1 MRLKEIEERLAA
13 IKNELTTRAAELKE
27 EEITALENEVTA
39 LQEERAAIKAAAE
52 KRSALLARIAAGESV
67 GDGEGDGSGQQRVL
81 RNFKGAAGEGDN
93 DDKYGSMEYRK
104 AFMKY
109 VCRGEAL
116 PKEYRADA
124 VSKSTD
130 VGAVIPTT
138 VLNQIVEKLEST
150 GMILA
155 LVTRTAYKG
164 GVSIPVST
172 VKPTA
177 RKRVQAMAADTT
189 TLTEK
194 MRAALRIS
202 STSEKITEEINDCI
216 AACKA
221 DMKNDGVKVIK
232 ETDGLIIRAITLYC
246 KAEFGFNNAAEQFR
260 KSYDALKMRLS
271 LSAEYNTAP
280 QVSETD
286 TNSTESGV

>member
-1 MRLKEIEERLAA
+1 MKKVYICSPY
-13 IKNELTTRAAELKE
+13 RAKDGAELDRN
-27 EEITALENEVTA
+27 IDYA
-39 LQEERAAIKAAAE
+39 
-52 KRSALLARIAAGESV
+52 
-67 GDGEGDGSGQQRVL
+67 QQLTRQHL
-81 RNFKGAAGEGDN
+81 RKIQFLH
-93 DDKYGSMEYRK
+93 S
-104 AFMKY
+104 F
-109 VCRGEAL
+109 
-116 PKEYRADA
+116 
-124 VSKSTD
+124 
-130 VGAVIPTT
+130 
-138 VLNQIVEKLEST
+138 
-150 GMILA
+150 
-155 LVTRTAYKG
+155 
-164 GVSIPVST
+164 SIS
-172 VKPTA
+172 

>member
-1 MRLKEIEERLAA
+1 MNGQQFWK
-13 IKNELTTRAAELKE
+13 
-27 EEITALENEVTA
+27 
-39 LQEERAAIKAAAE
+39 E
-52 KRSALLARIAAGESV
+52 KRL
-67 GDGEGDGSGQQRVL
+67 Q
-81 RNFKGAAGEGDN
+81 K
-93 DDKYGSMEYRK
+93 
-104 AFMKY
+104 
-109 VCRGEAL
+109 
-116 PKEYRADA
+116 
-124 VSKSTD
+124 SKSKHLGYGN
-130 VGAVIPTT
+130 VV
-138 VLNQIVEKLEST
+138 QIYFES
-150 GMILA
+150 
-155 LVTRTAYKG
+155 
-164 GVSIPVST
+164 GV
-172 VKPTA
+172 
-177 RKRVQAMAADTT
+177 QDMAANAT

>member
-1 MRLKEIEERLAA
+1 
-13 IKNELTTRAAELKE
+13 
-27 EEITALENEVTA
+27 
-39 LQEERAAIKAAAE
+39 
-52 KRSALLARIAAGESV
+52 
-67 GDGEGDGSGQQRVL
+67 
-81 RNFKGAAGEGDN
+81 
-93 DDKYGSMEYRK
+93 
-104 AFMKY
+104 
-109 VCRGEAL
+109 
-116 PKEYRADA
+116 
-124 VSKSTD
+124 
-130 VGAVIPTT
+130 
-138 VLNQIVEKLEST
+138 
-150 GMILA
+150 
-155 LVTRTAYKG
+155 
-164 GVSIPVST
+164 
-172 VKPTA
+172 
-177 RKRVQAMAADTT
+177 MAADTT

-221 DMKNDGVKVIK
+221 DMKNDGVKVI
-232 ETDGLIIRAITLYC
+232 DGLIIRAITLYC

>member
-1 MRLKEIEERLAA
+1 M
-13 IKNELTTRAAELKE
+13 T
-27 EEITALENEVTA
+27 
-39 LQEERAAIKAAAE
+39 
-52 KRSALLARIAAGESV
+52 
-67 GDGEGDGSGQQRVL
+67 
-81 RNFKGAAGEGDN
+81 
-93 DDKYGSMEYRK
+93 
-104 AFMKY
+104 
-109 VCRGEAL
+109 
-116 PKEYRADA
+116 
-124 VSKSTD
+124 
-130 VGAVIPTT
+130 
-138 VLNQIVEKLEST
+138 
-150 GMILA
+150 
-155 LVTRTAYKG
+155 
-164 GVSIPVST
+164 
-172 VKPTA
+172 
-177 RKRVQAMAADTT
+177 ADTT

-246 KAEFGFNNAAEQFR
+246 KAGFNNAAEQFR

>member
-1 MRLKEIEERLAA
+1 
-13 IKNELTTRAAELKE
+13 
-27 EEITALENEVTA
+27 
-39 LQEERAAIKAAAE
+39 
-52 KRSALLARIAAGESV
+52 
-67 GDGEGDGSGQQRVL
+67 
-81 RNFKGAAGEGDN
+81 
-93 DDKYGSMEYRK
+93 
-104 AFMKY
+104 
-109 VCRGEAL
+109 
-116 PKEYRADA
+116 
-124 VSKSTD
+124 
-130 VGAVIPTT
+130 
-138 VLNQIVEKLEST
+138 
-150 GMILA
+150 
-155 LVTRTAYKG
+155 
-164 GVSIPVST
+164 
-172 VKPTA
+172 
-177 RKRVQAMAADTT
+177 MAADTT

-271 LSAEYNTAP
+271 LSVEYNTAP

-286 TNSTESGV
+286 TEKASVKVTIIETYKDKQAQQTFRPGKEFVVTTERAEVLVAAGVAKITK

>member
-1 MRLKEIEERLAA
+1 
-13 IKNELTTRAAELKE
+13 
-27 EEITALENEVTA
+27 
-39 LQEERAAIKAAAE
+39 
-52 KRSALLARIAAGESV
+52 
-67 GDGEGDGSGQQRVL
+67 
-81 RNFKGAAGEGDN
+81 
-93 DDKYGSMEYRK
+93 
-104 AFMKY
+104 
-109 VCRGEAL
+109 
-116 PKEYRADA
+116 
-124 VSKSTD
+124 
-130 VGAVIPTT
+130 
-138 VLNQIVEKLEST
+138 
-150 GMILA
+150 
-155 LVTRTAYKG
+155 
-164 GVSIPVST
+164 
-172 VKPTA
+172 
-177 RKRVQAMAADTT
+177 MAADTT

-221 DMKNDGVKVIK
+221 DMKNDGIK

>member
-1 MRLKEIEERLAA
+1 
-13 IKNELTTRAAELKE
+13 
-27 EEITALENEVTA
+27 
-39 LQEERAAIKAAAE
+39 
-52 KRSALLARIAAGESV
+52 
-67 GDGEGDGSGQQRVL
+67 
-81 RNFKGAAGEGDN
+81 
-93 DDKYGSMEYRK
+93 
-104 AFMKY
+104 
-109 VCRGEAL
+109 
-116 PKEYRADA
+116 
-124 VSKSTD
+124 
-130 VGAVIPTT
+130 
-138 VLNQIVEKLEST
+138 
-150 GMILA
+150 
-155 LVTRTAYKG
+155 
-164 GVSIPVST
+164 
-172 VKPTA
+172 
-177 RKRVQAMAADTT
+177 MAADTT

-286 TNSTESGV
+286 TKQHRKWGVKAVEWLDELTLIAETTAENRVNKKRLCK

>member
-1 MRLKEIEERLAA
+1 
-13 IKNELTTRAAELKE
+13 
-27 EEITALENEVTA
+27 
-39 LQEERAAIKAAAE
+39 
-52 KRSALLARIAAGESV
+52 
-67 GDGEGDGSGQQRVL
+67 
-81 RNFKGAAGEGDN
+81 
-93 DDKYGSMEYRK
+93 
-104 AFMKY
+104 
-109 VCRGEAL
+109 
-116 PKEYRADA
+116 
-124 VSKSTD
+124 
-130 VGAVIPTT
+130 
-138 VLNQIVEKLEST
+138 
-150 GMILA
+150 
-155 LVTRTAYKG
+155 
-164 GVSIPVST
+164 
-172 VKPTA
+172 
-177 RKRVQAMAADTT
+177 MAADTT

-280 QVSETD
+280 KVSETD